1 MSETPSSRRPVLII
15 DDDSNSNQVIA
26 DNLRFRGFD
35 PTSMYSGQTALDY
48 LNRLPDEEL
57 PRAIL
62 LDVLMPGMNGCQV
75 LQKIRRDAHT
85 RNIPVLLL
93 SVLSQDEIR
102 EQLSCPCAGYNG
114 YINKPYDMRD
124 VVRKLEGFIRA

>member
-1 MSETPSSRRPVLII
+1 MSDHQPVLII
-15 DDDSNSNQVIA
+15 DDDTNSNQVIA
-26 DNLRFRGFD
+26 DNLRFRGFE

-48 LNRLPDEEL
+48 LKDLPEDQL

-75 LQKIRRDAHT
+75 LQEIRSGEHT
-85 RNIPVLLL
+85 RKIPVILL

-102 EQLSCPCAGYNG
+102 EQLSCPCGGFNG

-124 VVRKLEGFIRA
+124 VIKKLEGCVHE

>member
-1 MSETPSSRRPVLII
+1 MSETPSTRRPVLII

-26 DNLRFRGFD
+26 DNLRFRGFE

-48 LNRLPDEEL
+48 LNRLPDDQL

-62 LDVLMPGMNGCQV
+62 LDVLMPGMNGCEV
-75 LQKIRRDAHT
+75 LQEIRRDAHT

-93 SVLSQDEIR
+93 SILSQDEIR
-102 EQLSCPCAGYNG
+102 EQLSC
-114 YINKPYDMRD
+114 
-124 VVRKLEGFIRA
+124 